1 MADYIQIKTS
11 IIRWACNRIGSLYSE
26 LSASKD
32 FKRLSN
38 EKGGAVSLT
47 LKQAEKLAK
56 VLRYPFVF
64 LLLDSPVTDIDKL
77 PIADFRSIEGKEIKP
92 NINLKEQIEY
102 CQNQQDWFSDY
113 VNTCD
118 LDVFKYNGKFSLHDD
133 PQEVGLK
140 LKEFLKITY
149 KLSKNANDYLKR
161 LKVILENNGILVSS
175 SKVLKNTQ
183 NRLSLSDFRGFA
195 LYDDNAPLIFING
208 NDSTS
213 AQIFTLC
220 HELGHIVLG
229 QSGVSDVV
237 KNNSKKIE
245 KWCNEFAAN
254 ILMPKNDVIDTFDQY
269 INISQFLQDATKL
282 FHVSTNALLLKIYN
296 LNLIDKDTFDKE
308 WAKAKALYKDC
319 LKSLQESNGK
329 SSGNYYKTVN
339 SRLSHR
345 LLQSLISSTSVGKT
359 TFRDAAYLL
368 GMKSVST
375 FDKLVKN
382 SLRANW

>member
-11 IIRWACNRIGSLYSE
+11 IIRWACNRIGFLYSE

-38 EKGGAVSLT
+38 ENDGAVSLT

-161 LKVILENNGILVSS
+161 LKIILENNGILVSS

-254 ILMPKNDVIDTFDQY
+254 ILMPKNDVIETFDQY

-282 FHVSTNALLLKIYN
+282 FHVSTNALLLRIYN

-308 WAKAKALYKDC
+308 WAKAKALYKDY

-368 GMKSVST
+368 GLKSVST

-382 SLRANW
+382 SLGAN

>member
-11 IIRWACNRIGSLYSE
+11 IIRWACNRIGFLYSE

-38 EKGGAVSLT
+38 EKDGAVSLT

-161 LKVILENNGILVSS
+161 LKIILENNGILLSS

-254 ILMPKNDVIDTFDQY
+254 ILMPKNDVIETFDQY

-282 FHVSTNALLLKIYN
+282 FHVSTNALLLRIYN

-308 WAKAKALYKDC
+308 WAKAKALYKDY

-368 GMKSVST
+368 GLKSVST

-382 SLRANW
+382 SLGAN

>member
-38 EKGGAVSLT
+38 ENDGAVSLT

-77 PIADFRSIEGKEIKP
+77 PIADFRSIEGKEINP

-161 LKVILENNGILVSS
+161 LKIILENNGILVSS

-282 FHVSTNALLLKIYN
+282 FHVSANALLLRIYN

-308 WAKAKALYKDC
+308 WAKAKALYKDY

-368 GMKSVST
+368 GLKSVST

-382 SLRANW
+382 SLGAN

>member
-38 EKGGAVSLT
+38 ENDGAVSLT

-161 LKVILENNGILVSS
+161 LKIILENNGILVSS

-237 KNNSKKIE
+237 KNNKKKIE

-282 FHVSTNALLLKIYN
+282 FHVSTNALLLRIYN

-308 WAKAKALYKDC
+308 WAKAKALYKDY

-329 SSGNYYKTVN
+329 SSGYYYKTVN

-368 GMKSVST
+368 GLKSVST

-382 SLRANW
+382 SLRAN

>member
-1 MADYIQIKTS
+1 MDDYIQIKTS

-38 EKGGAVSLT
+38 ENDGAVSLT

-77 PIADFRSIEGKEIKP
+77 PIADFRSIEGKEIKT

-161 LKVILENNGILVSS
+161 LKIILENNGILVSS

-282 FHVSTNALLLKIYN
+282 FHVSTNALLLRIYN

-368 GMKSVST
+368 GLKSVST

-382 SLRANW
+382 SLGAN

>member
-11 IIRWACNRIGSLYSE
+11 IIRWACDRIGSLYSE

-38 EKGGAVSLT
+38 EKDGAVSLT

-56 VLRYPFVF
+56 VLRYPFVY

-77 PIADFRSIEGKEIKP
+77 PIADFRSIEGKEVRP

-118 LDVFKYNGKFSLHDD
+118 LDVFKYNGKFSLLDD

-140 LKEFLKITY
+140 LKEFLKISY

-161 LKVILENNGILVSS
+161 LKIILENNGILVSS

-183 NRLSLSDFRGFA
+183 NRLNLSDFRGFA

-208 NDSTS
+208 NDSTV

-237 KNNSKKIE
+237 KNNTKKIE

-269 INISQFLQDATKL
+269 INISQFLQDATKM
-282 FHVSTNALLLKIYN
+282 FHVSANALLLRIYN

-308 WAKAKALYKDC
+308 WAKAKALYKEY
-319 LKSLQESNGK
+319 LESLQESNGK

-368 GMKSVST
+368 GLKSVSS
-375 FDKLVKN
+375 FDRLVK
-382 SLRANW
+382 SSIKYS

>member
-38 EKGGAVSLT
+38 EKDGAVSLT

-102 CQNQQDWFSDY
+102 SLNQQDWFSDY

-161 LKVILENNGILVSS
+161 LKIILENNGILVSS

-282 FHVSTNALLLKIYN
+282 FHVSTNALLLRIYN

-382 SLRANW
+382 SLRAN

>member
-38 EKGGAVSLT
+38 EKDGAVSLT

-161 LKVILENNGILVSS
+161 LKIILENNGILVSS

-237 KNNSKKIE
+237 KNNKKKIE

-282 FHVSTNALLLKIYN
+282 FHVSANALLLRIYN

-308 WAKAKALYKDC
+308 WAKAKALYKDY

-368 GMKSVST
+368 GLKSVST

-382 SLRANW
+382 SLGAN

>member
-26 LSASKD
+26 LSAFKD

-38 EKGGAVSLT
+38 ENDGAVSLT

-77 PIADFRSIEGKEIKP
+77 PIADFRSIEGKEINP

-133 PQEVGLK
+133 PQKVGLK

-161 LKVILENNGILVSS
+161 LKIILENNGILVSS

-183 NRLSLSDFRGFA
+183 NRLSLSDFRGFT

-282 FHVSTNALLLKIYN
+282 FHLSTNALLLRIYN

-308 WAKAKALYKDC
+308 WAKAKALYKDY

-329 SSGNYYKTVN
+329 SSGYYYKTVN

-359 TFRDAAYLL
+359 TFRDAACLL
-368 GMKSVST
+368 GLKSVST

-382 SLRANW
+382 SLRAN

>member
-11 IIRWACNRIGSLYSE
+11 IIRWACNRIGFLYSE

-38 EKGGAVSLT
+38 EKDGAVSLT

-161 LKVILENNGILVSS
+161 LKIILENNGILVSS

-213 AQIFTLC
+213 AQIFTLW

-254 ILMPKNDVIDTFDQY
+254 ILMPKNDVIETFDQY

-282 FHVSTNALLLKIYN
+282 FHVSTNALLLRIYN

-308 WAKAKALYKDC
+308 WAKAKALYKDY

-368 GMKSVST
+368 GLKSVST

-382 SLRANW
+382 SLGAN

>member
-38 EKGGAVSLT
+38 EKDGAVSLT

-77 PIADFRSIEGKEIKP
+77 PIADFRSIEGKEVKP

-161 LKVILENNGILVSS
+161 LKIILENNGILVSS

-282 FHVSTNALLLKIYN
+282 FHVSANALLLRIYN

-308 WAKAKALYKDC
+308 WAKAKALYKDY

-368 GMKSVST
+368 GLKSVST

-382 SLRANW
+382 SLGAN